1 MSMKRKKIVFL
12 LKVLLKEEKI
22 AKKRLSQARLIANQS
37 AKTAISSWSAAG
49 ERAHTE
55 GQKKIIQ
62 DYYKKIKSL
71 REEIEGSSKEK
82 IPEEIAKNCFVE
94 VEMDGKK
101 KQFYI
106 VENPINIE
114 GVSFMSLSSPLGQAL
129 LGKKEKEKAVY
140 TNTDGQEVRIKILSI
155 K

>member
-1 MSMKRKKIVFL
+1 MKRDKILIL
-12 LKVLLKEEKI
+12 LKTLLNEEKI
-22 AKKRLSQARLIANQS
+22 AKKRLSQARFIANES

-71 REEIEGSSKEK
+71 RKEIEKSSKEK
-82 IPEEIAKNCFVE
+82 PPEKIVKNCYVKF
-94 VEMDGKK
+94 EMDNKI

-106 VENPINIE
+106 VENPINVDK
-114 GVSFMSLSSPLGQAL
+114 VSFMSLSSPLGQAL
-129 LGKKEKEKAVY
+129 SGKAKGESAVY
-140 TNTDGQEVRIKILSI
+140 TNSEGQKIQIKILSI
-155 K
+155 E